1 MRLEEHCTDC
11 GCPTAS
17 KLRCLSCNCPLLKW
31 KAVLTKDEEEQL
43 KETGKEN
50 RAGVLNYSISC
61 LLKQLYDLRYSEVNE
76 AVGALECIKQEY
88 YRRVAGPYEDLKAK
102 ENGDVY

>member
-1 MRLEEHCTDC
+1 MPYIKKEQRNVVDSHIK
-11 GCPTAS
+11 
-17 KLRCLSCNCPLLKW
+17 KL
-31 KAVLTKDEEEQL
+31 AEAI

-61 LLKQLYDLRYSEVNE
+61 LLKQLYELRYSEVNE

-88 YRRVAGPYEDLKAK
+88 YRRVAGPYEDIKSK

>member
-1 MRLEEHCTDC
+1 MEVCKGCDKFSENRRKKGYVSMRLEEHCTDC

-43 KETGKEN
+43 KEQLEDGGK
-50 RAGVLNYSISC
+50 
-61 LLKQLYDLRYSEVNE
+61 
-76 AVGALECIKQEY
+76 
-88 YRRVAGPYEDLKAK
+88 
-102 ENGDVY
+102 

>member
-1 MRLEEHCTDC
+1 MPYIKKEQRNVVDAHVK
-11 GCPTAS
+11 
-17 KLRCLSCNCPLLKW
+17 KL
-31 KAVLTKDEEEQL
+31 ADAI

-50 RAGVLNYSISC
+50 RAGVLNYSVSC
-61 LLKQLYDLRYSEVNE
+61 LIHQLYELRYSEVNE

-88 YRRVAGPYEDLKAK
+88 YRRIAGPYEDLKAK